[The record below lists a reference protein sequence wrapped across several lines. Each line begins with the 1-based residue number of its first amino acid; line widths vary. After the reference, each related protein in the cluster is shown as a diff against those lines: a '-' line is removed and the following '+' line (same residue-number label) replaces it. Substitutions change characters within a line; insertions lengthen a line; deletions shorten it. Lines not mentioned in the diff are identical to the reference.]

1 MIDYDD
7 AKKAVQW
14 GIDAGLVKRATG
26 KPATVPRGK
35 AKPHEQPK
43 PIRAFKFEKQPV
55 EAPATPAV
63 PKTAIEHEPK
73 KECPVCL
80 RKLIVLNGR
89 IGQHRQ
95 MEDARGYGN
104 GPVCTYSETPE

>member
-26 KPATVPRGK
+26 RPATAPRGK

-63 PKTAIEHEPK
+63 PTIDHEPK

-80 RKLIVLNGR
+80 RKLIVTDGLIR
-89 IGQHRQ
+89 AHRQ
-95 MEDARGYGN
+95 LEDARGFGN
-104 GPVCTYSETPE
+104 GPLCTFSEAP